1 MSGRTQS
8 WAAGRWAALSTGLKM
23 FIFLS
28 IGLLP
33 LGLIAVS
40 ASIDNAR
47 ANRAKA
53 TVEARANLAASVQ
66 RFSLALS
73 RNAATMR
80 SARDAILEANDPGGV
95 CDRTLERLAR
105 FPNTP
110 GRFAL
115 FGDGSVPR
123 CRSAGFEPVA
133 VPPASHGAVG
143 RGVISTDGQRLTIFL
158 YLPDGTLEGVAEYDR
173 AILADVVNNPV
184 MLGNFALSLIE
195 GDHVMALRPA
205 PAAGAFESGVT
216 VDFPFANAGYAMR
229 LNASVSP
236 VTATDLLV
244 ILTPVLMWL
253 WASLVG
259 WIIVQWLLLK
269 PLGRLQNAI
278 SAYRPGSRAFDLP
291 AVRSP
296 AHEINA
302 LGQAFEEAART
313 VTRHEADLEA
323 AIVRQTRLV
332 REVHHRVKNNL
343 QVVASLLNLHSR
355 GSTNEQV
362 AAAYASIQRRV
373 DALAVVHR
381 NHYAELEANRGV
393 ALKSLISELAANLRA
408 TAPSSA
414 SSMQIRL
421 DVAPVYVTQDV
432 AVSVAFLITE
442 IVEFGMLCGS
452 SMVSVVIEPE
462 GANSAR
468 LSIEVDA
475 LSRTVECDEAL
486 ADRFERIVTGLAR
499 QLRSALER
507 DPARGR
513 YSVLLATL
521 PDEG

>member
-23 FIFLS
+23 FFFLS

-40 ASIDNAR
+40 ASFDNAR
-47 ANRAKA
+47 ANRDKA
-53 TVEARANLAASVQ
+53 EIEARATLTTHVQ
-66 RFSLALS
+66 RFTLALS
-73 RNAATMR
+73 RNGSTIR
-80 SARDAILEANDPGGV
+80 SARDAIIEANDPEGV
-95 CDRTLERLAR
+95 CARTLARLAR
-105 FPNTP
+105 APNTP

-115 FGDGSVPR
+115 FGEDPEPR
-123 CRSAGFEPVA
+123 CRSEGF
-133 VPPASHGAVG
+133 VPPPAPPSRGAVG
-143 RGVISTDGQRLTIFL
+143 RGLISPDGQRLTIFL
-158 YLPDGTLEGVAEYDR
+158 YQPDGTIEGVAEYDR
-173 AILADVVNNPV
+173 ATLADVVNKPV
-184 MLGNFALSLIE
+184 VLGNFAVSLVE
-195 GDHVMALRPA
+195 GGHRMLLRPR
-205 PAAGAFESGVT
+205 PAASAFESGVT
-216 VDFPFANAGYAMR
+216 VDFPISNAGYAMR
-229 LNASVSP
+229 LDASIPP

-259 WIIVQWLLLK
+259 WIIVQWLLLR
-269 PLGRLQNAI
+269 PLGRLQGVI
-278 SAYRPGSRAFDLP
+278 SAYRPGTSFDLP

-296 AHEINA
+296 AQEIDA
-302 LGQAFEEAART
+302 LGQAFDQAAQT
-313 VTRHEADLEA
+313 VARHEAELEA
-323 AIVRQTRLV
+323 AVARQTRLV

-393 ALKSLISELAANLRA
+393 ALKPLISELAANLRA

-414 SSMQIRL
+414 SGMQIRL
-421 DVAPVYVTQDV
+421 DVSPVYVTQDV
-432 AVSVAFLITE
+432 AVSVAFLVTE
-442 IVEFGMLCGS
+442 IVEFGMFCGS
-452 SMVSVVIEPE
+452 TMVSVVIEPE
-462 GANSAR
+462 EGGTAR
-468 LSIEVDA
+468 LAVEVDA
-475 LSRTVECDEAL
+475 LSQTVDCDEAL

-507 DPARGR
+507 DSARGR
-513 YSVLLATL
+513 YSVLLNVL
-521 PDEG
+521 PADA